1 MKELISKFKKLD
13 KTRKIVITFIT
24 ISFISIFSIA
34 TFHSLSDDQQQDN
47 IQKEKIV
54 KEEKTKNKDDKVTI
68 QSENTN
74 EKINKTE
81 TNEDHKDETSTST
94 DNKKS
99 NEKQTTDTTT
109 KNEQTNQKQDN
120 SQQSNNQNNKV
131 EEIPQKEILKISI
144 SVQGM
149 GNTMMSGQLQVE
161 KGATAYSVLKQLA
174 SQKGQTVSGSQYY
187 VSGIGDLKEKEHGP
201 MSGWMYKVNGV
212 SPNKAACN
220 YVLNQG
226 DSVLWYY
233 VNYE

>member
-1 MKELISKFKKLD
+1 MKEFINRFLKLD
-13 KTRKIVITFIT
+13 KTKKIVIIFIT
-24 ISFISIFSIA
+24 ISFISIFSISA
-34 TFHSLSDDQQQDN
+34 FHSLNQN
-47 IQKEKIV
+47 QKEEIV
-54 KEEKTKNKDDKVTI
+54 EETKVDNEKKKENQKEEDKIETQTENKETETQETEVTEETKKETSSSTSSTQKNTNT
-68 QSENTN
+68 QQTNTTENT
-74 EKINKTE
+74 
-81 TNEDHKDETSTST
+81 
-94 DNKKS
+94 
-99 NEKQTTDTTT
+99 Q
-109 KNEQTNQKQDN
+109 Q
-120 SQQSNNQNNKV
+120 SQQSNNQNNQSNKV
-131 EEIPQKEILKISI
+131 EEAPQKEVLNISI
-144 SVQGM
+144 TVRGM
-149 GNTMMSGQLQVE
+149 GNVMMSGQLQVE